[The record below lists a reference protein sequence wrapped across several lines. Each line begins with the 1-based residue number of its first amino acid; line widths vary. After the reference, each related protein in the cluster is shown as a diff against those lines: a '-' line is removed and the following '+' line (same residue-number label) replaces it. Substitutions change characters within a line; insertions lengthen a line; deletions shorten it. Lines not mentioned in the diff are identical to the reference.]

1 VIRKIETT
9 APKSA
14 PWVTNINKYYLFA
27 INIDNSSGL
36 RNRDVWVKET
46 FPGDYSYL
54 RVPTD
59 GWMIPEGF
67 PHKISIVLFERVEKA
82 GYLVKSNSFN
92 FIDGV
97 KDVDA

>member
-1 VIRKIETT
+1 
-9 APKSA
+9 
-14 PWVTNINKYYLFA
+14 
-27 INIDNSSGL
+27 
-36 RNRDVWVKET
+36 
-46 FPGDYSYL
+46 
-54 RVPTD
+54 VPTD

-67 PHKISIVLFERVEKA
+67 PHNISIVLFERVEKA